1 VLRRLTGVAFA
12 SYVAAV
18 SGVANAQ
25 EPLPPPLP
33 PVAPTAEPDPLGE
46 WLSEVRAQRRAWEE
60 RRRAAKEA
68 MDAHRRLVDPWGAAQ
83 REAQEQQTQRRREA
97 FLKQIEHDREA
108 FRNQAPWGWPQ
119 APMPD
124 DTLGLLP
131 DDGSAAEKGVAPAP
145 EKPLPGWDN
154 RWYYHGY

>member
-1 VLRRLTGVAFA
+1 
-12 SYVAAV
+12 
-18 SGVANAQ
+18 
-25 EPLPPPLP
+25 
-33 PVAPTAEPDPLGE
+33 
-46 WLSEVRAQRRAWEE
+46 
-60 RRRAAKEA
+60 

-83 REAQEQQTQRRREA
+83 HEAQEQETQRRREA
-97 FLKQIEHDREA
+97 FRKQIERDREA
-108 FRNQAPWGWPQ
+108 FRNQAPWNWPF

-131 DDGSAAEKGVAPAP
+131 DDSEGAWPDADDSAAKKGPSPAP